1 MYKRLYD
8 SIIIC
13 FQLLFPFQV
22 ADPFYVFQFCSIILW
37 SFDEYYY
44 YAVAILI
51 VSLVSI
57 IITVYQ
63 TRMVSIYIS
72 KKKYL
77 LLFKFIFA
85 LNFKFVL
92 FMGMVMSDN

>member
-1 MYKRLYD
+1 MYKRLHD

-13 FQLLFPFQV
+13 IQLLFPFQV

-63 TRMVSIYIS
+63 TRMVSIHVKMKVFAVVHS
-72 KKKYL
+72 SLSL
-77 LLFKFIFA
+77 L
-85 LNFKFVL
+85 
-92 FMGMVMSDN
+92 

>member
-1 MYKRLYD
+1 MAQYT
-8 SIIIC
+8 IE
-13 FQLLFPFQV
+13 LFCVSLCNLQYNVPQV

-57 IITVYQ
+57 IITVNQ
-63 TRMVSIYIS
+63 TRKVSAFCES
-72 KKKYL
+72 
-77 LLFKFIFA
+77 
-85 LNFKFVL
+85 
-92 FMGMVMSDN
+92 SP